1 MEKRAYCPV
10 GILCGT
16 RGMVE
21 GGGAGESGGRKTGNS
36 AFARPYRPKADRAR
50 AGKNALCDVDQN
62 WQFARG
68 CGRSP
73 RLILEF
79 SELLERGES
88 VRACPVCL
96 STFDDAVRFCPFHGV
111 ELKVLPENT
120 VSVGESLNGYYLKEK
135 IGEDGL
141 GAVYRAEKGGNTYRL
156 RCFSEA
162 VLCDSGRSS
171 RLNDVLESSMSLSGG
186 AIPVADYGWNE
197 SGILYSAH
205 PYIPGRSFRDVLKL
219 GIALSEQDVAQM
231 LLQLLRAVRDIHGQH
246 VTHGNISLSN
256 IIIDSSGR
264 IRLHDAGFLGI
275 FRDGHFEELRD
286 DNPGVFGDVL
296 DLMSPEVGRGEAACV
311 YSDVY
316 SCGASACCL
325 MSGVSGPDDLAAR
338 MEAHLDGSI
347 QEFWLRNLRRP
358 VSQDFCDLLEAS
370 TLGSSSV
377 RFQTARAFITALV
390 SIHPELDESGD
401 ALSGGLVERLLDGAE
416 RVSAVDRRAVSRQTV
431 LSGFDEAFDTIHEAA
446 SRESTRRGYDAER
459 TVVEKTRF
467 DGLTDIVGE
476 ALVET
481 EIARQLER
489 AVTTEMDPVE
499 ASPTVEFSEPAFAIR
514 GEEAKS
520 LDEEISSILNLAESL
535 SKPEM
540 TLEVGD
546 ALSSADTESEDHS
559 ESEAKDVESEDH
571 SESEA
576 KDVESEDHSESEAKD
591 VESEDHSESK
601 AKDVESED
609 HSESEDQS
617 ESEDKSESGTAT
629 ELAECS
635 KSEALRKAEAAE
647 RAFKEECARQAEERE
662 SDKGSK
668 PHKRIGKRKDKSR
681 ASELER
687 GDVVSMSSVEMKRV
701 KRRRRDLADCAP
713 RNEVVT
719 AELEIPAM
727 VDPSK
732 MPEYSNLPGMT
743 ATHGFVYDEGETEEA
758 MGSEASVDVEL
769 EQGGVQ
775 EVPETPEVSEVPPE
789 EDGGD
794 EEGWFGDDAP
804 EVSQKR
810 GRKSIKFFIAM
821 AAVLAIAC
829 SVVAVNK
836 CSMPSDSSTS
846 AEQTAPDA
854 RLAEFEQV
862 LGQSTAESRAR
873 ALALFDELR
882 EANLSGGEIKK
893 CREMLLAS
901 LNRQADELKKGL
913 KNVEDIPDPLD
924 MSATSDALSKDY
936 LDCVTGVRE
945 DSPERDKLMGAC
957 ESARKDALQASLAQG
972 IASSRALLPQ
982 YESLRDGWEEVEGI
996 YASIQKYARGDSRS
1010 ADGVLLDEASAQK
1023 AGFAS
1028 RIEAVHGHDDVTV
1041 PSEPSASDAPSGV
1054 APDDSGSDRQ
1064 ESPGVVENAPVV
1076 EAPVAPVET
1085 PKPVEPAPVAQK
1097 PVVSPKPAEPV
1108 VSPKPAEPVVSPKP
1122 AEPAPV
1128 AQKSVA
1134 QKPVETPKPVEPAPK
1149 AAETSKRIVLV
1160 DEEEPSKTTSKPSKP
1175 STPAP
1180 ASAQGNVPT
1189 AKLIADAQAA
1199 MSRKDFEG
1207 AVRLLEKA
1215 TAQDKSNA
1223 RAWLSLAKAN
1233 ERLGKLVLA
1242 ATEAETSCKLSK
1254 TASCY
1259 VYLGDLY
1266 GKAGMTD
1273 ESRGAYEKALQI
1285 DPNNAAASAK
1295 LR

>member
-1 MEKRAYCPV
+1 
-10 GILCGT
+10 
-16 RGMVE
+16 
-21 GGGAGESGGRKTGNS
+21 
-36 AFARPYRPKADRAR
+36 
-50 AGKNALCDVDQN
+50 
-62 WQFARG
+62 
-68 CGRSP
+68 
-73 RLILEF
+73 
-79 SELLERGES
+79 
-88 VRACPVCL
+88 
-96 STFDDAVRFCPFHGV
+96 
-111 ELKVLPENT
+111 
-120 VSVGESLNGYYLKEK
+120 
-135 IGEDGL
+135 
-141 GAVYRAEKGGNTYRL
+141 
-156 RCFSEA
+156 
-162 VLCDSGRSS
+162 
-171 RLNDVLESSMSLSGG
+171 
-186 AIPVADYGWNE
+186 
-197 SGILYSAH
+197 
-205 PYIPGRSFRDVLKL
+205 
-219 GIALSEQDVAQM
+219 
-231 LLQLLRAVRDIHGQH
+231 
-246 VTHGNISLSN
+246 
-256 IIIDSSGR
+256 
-264 IRLHDAGFLGI
+264 
-275 FRDGHFEELRD
+275 
-286 DNPGVFGDVL
+286 
-296 DLMSPEVGRGEAACV
+296 
-311 YSDVY
+311 
-316 SCGASACCL
+316 
-325 MSGVSGPDDLAAR
+325 
-338 MEAHLDGSI
+338 
-347 QEFWLRNLRRP
+347 
-358 VSQDFCDLLEAS
+358 
-370 TLGSSSV
+370 
-377 RFQTARAFITALV
+377 
-390 SIHPELDESGD
+390 
-401 ALSGGLVERLLDGAE
+401 
-416 RVSAVDRRAVSRQTV
+416 
-431 LSGFDEAFDTIHEAA
+431 
-446 SRESTRRGYDAER
+446 
-459 TVVEKTRF
+459 
-467 DGLTDIVGE
+467 
-476 ALVET
+476 
-481 EIARQLER
+481 
-489 AVTTEMDPVE
+489 
-499 ASPTVEFSEPAFAIR
+499 
-514 GEEAKS
+514 
-520 LDEEISSILNLAESL
+520 
-535 SKPEM
+535 
-540 TLEVGD
+540 
-546 ALSSADTESEDHS
+546 
-559 ESEAKDVESEDH
+559 
-571 SESEA
+571 
-576 KDVESEDHSESEAKD
+576 ESEAKD

-609 HSESEDQS
+609 KSESEDQS

-862 LGQSTAESRAR
+862 LSQSTAESRAR

-936 LDCVTGVRE
+936 LDCVTGVSE

-1010 ADGVLLDEASAQK
+1010 ANGVLLDEASAQK

-1028 RIEAVHGHDDVTV
+1028 RIEAVHGYDDVTV

-1054 APDDSGSDRQ
+1054 APDDSGADRQ

-1076 EAPVAPVET
+1076 EAPAAPDDSGADRQESPGVVE
-1085 PKPVEPAPVAQK
+1085 
-1097 PVVSPKPAEPV
+1097 
-1108 VSPKPAEPVVSPKP
+1108 
-1122 AEPAPV
+1122 
-1128 AQKSVA
+1128 
-1134 QKPVETPKPVEPAPK
+1134 
-1149 AAETSKRIVLV
+1149 
-1160 DEEEPSKTTSKPSKP
+1160 
-1175 STPAP
+1175 
-1180 ASAQGNVPT
+1180 N
-1189 AKLIADAQAA
+1189 
-1199 MSRKDFEG
+1199 
-1207 AVRLLEKA
+1207 
-1215 TAQDKSNA
+1215 
-1223 RAWLSLAKAN
+1223 
-1233 ERLGKLVLA
+1233 
-1242 ATEAETSCKLSK
+1242 
-1254 TASCY
+1254 
-1259 VYLGDLY
+1259 
-1266 GKAGMTD
+1266 
-1273 ESRGAYEKALQI
+1273 
-1285 DPNNAAASAK
+1285 
-1295 LR
+1295 

>member
-1 MEKRAYCPV
+1 M
-10 GILCGT
+10 
-16 RGMVE
+16 
-21 GGGAGESGGRKTGNS
+21 
-36 AFARPYRPKADRAR
+36 
-50 AGKNALCDVDQN
+50 
-62 WQFARG
+62 
-68 CGRSP
+68 
-73 RLILEF
+73 
-79 SELLERGES
+79 
-88 VRACPVCL
+88 
-96 STFDDAVRFCPFHGV
+96 
-111 ELKVLPENT
+111 
-120 VSVGESLNGYYLKEK
+120 
-135 IGEDGL
+135 
-141 GAVYRAEKGGNTYRL
+141 
-156 RCFSEA
+156 
-162 VLCDSGRSS
+162 
-171 RLNDVLESSMSLSGG
+171 
-186 AIPVADYGWNE
+186 
-197 SGILYSAH
+197 
-205 PYIPGRSFRDVLKL
+205 
-219 GIALSEQDVAQM
+219 
-231 LLQLLRAVRDIHGQH
+231 
-246 VTHGNISLSN
+246 
-256 IIIDSSGR
+256 
-264 IRLHDAGFLGI
+264 
-275 FRDGHFEELRD
+275 
-286 DNPGVFGDVL
+286 
-296 DLMSPEVGRGEAACV
+296 
-311 YSDVY
+311 
-316 SCGASACCL
+316 
-325 MSGVSGPDDLAAR
+325 
-338 MEAHLDGSI
+338 
-347 QEFWLRNLRRP
+347 
-358 VSQDFCDLLEAS
+358 
-370 TLGSSSV
+370 
-377 RFQTARAFITALV
+377 
-390 SIHPELDESGD
+390 
-401 ALSGGLVERLLDGAE
+401 
-416 RVSAVDRRAVSRQTV
+416 
-431 LSGFDEAFDTIHEAA
+431 
-446 SRESTRRGYDAER
+446 
-459 TVVEKTRF
+459 
-467 DGLTDIVGE
+467 
-476 ALVET
+476 
-481 EIARQLER
+481 
-489 AVTTEMDPVE
+489 
-499 ASPTVEFSEPAFAIR
+499 
-514 GEEAKS
+514 
-520 LDEEISSILNLAESL
+520 
-535 SKPEM
+535 
-540 TLEVGD
+540 
-546 ALSSADTESEDHS
+546 ESEDHSESKAKDVESEDKS

-576 KDVESEDHSESEAKD
+576 KDVESEDHSESE
-591 VESEDHSESK
+591 E
-601 AKDVESED
+601 
-609 HSESEDQS
+609 QS

-769 EQGGVQ
+769 EQGVVQ

-1054 APDDSGSDRQ
+1054 APDDSGADRQ
-1064 ESPGVVENAPVV
+1064 ESPGVVENVPVV

-1108 VSPKPAEPVVSPKP
+1108 VSPKPAEP
-1122 AEPAPV
+1122 APV

-1134 QKPVETPKPVEPAPK
+1134 QKPVVSPKPVEPAPK

-1160 DEEEPSKTTSKPSKP
+1160 DEEDPSKTTSKPSKP

-1180 ASAQGNVPT
+1180 AAAQGNVPT

>member
-1 MEKRAYCPV
+1 M
-10 GILCGT
+10 
-16 RGMVE
+16 
-21 GGGAGESGGRKTGNS
+21 
-36 AFARPYRPKADRAR
+36 
-50 AGKNALCDVDQN
+50 
-62 WQFARG
+62 
-68 CGRSP
+68 
-73 RLILEF
+73 
-79 SELLERGES
+79 
-88 VRACPVCL
+88 RACPVCL

-546 ALSSADTESEDHS
+546 ALSSADTESEDQS

-571 SESEA
+571 SASEA
-576 KDVESEDHSESEAKD
+576 KDVESEDQSESEAKD

-601 AKDVESED
+601 AKDVESEDHSESKVKDVESEDHSESEAKDVESED

-743 ATHGFVYDEGETEEA
+743 ATHGFVYDEGENEEA

-1054 APDDSGSDRQ
+1054 APDDSGADRQ
-1064 ESPGVVENAPVV
+1064 ESPGVVENAPVVEAPAAPDDSGADRQESPGVVENVPVV

-1108 VSPKPAEPVVSPKP
+1108 VSPKPAEP
-1122 AEPAPV
+1122 APV
-1128 AQKSVA
+1128 AQKPVA

-1160 DEEEPSKTTSKPSKP
+1160 DEEKPSKTTSKPS
-1175 STPAP
+1175 TPAP
-1180 ASAQGNVPT
+1180 AAAQGNVPT

-1266 GKAGMTD
+1266 GKASMTD

>member
-1 MEKRAYCPV
+1 M
-10 GILCGT
+10 
-16 RGMVE
+16 
-21 GGGAGESGGRKTGNS
+21 
-36 AFARPYRPKADRAR
+36 
-50 AGKNALCDVDQN
+50 
-62 WQFARG
+62 
-68 CGRSP
+68 
-73 RLILEF
+73 
-79 SELLERGES
+79 
-88 VRACPVCL
+88 RACPVCL

-171 RLNDVLESSMSLSGG
+171 RLNDVLELSMSLSGG

-559 ESEAKDVESEDH
+559 ESEAKDVESE
-571 SESEA
+571 
-576 KDVESEDHSESEAKD
+576 
-591 VESEDHSESK
+591 
-601 AKDVESED
+601 
-609 HSESEDQS
+609 
-617 ESEDKSESGTAT
+617 
-629 ELAECS
+629 
-635 KSEALRKAEAAE
+635 
-647 RAFKEECARQAEERE
+647 
-662 SDKGSK
+662 
-668 PHKRIGKRKDKSR
+668 
-681 ASELER
+681 
-687 GDVVSMSSVEMKRV
+687 
-701 KRRRRDLADCAP
+701 
-713 RNEVVT
+713 
-719 AELEIPAM
+719 
-727 VDPSK
+727 
-732 MPEYSNLPGMT
+732 
-743 ATHGFVYDEGETEEA
+743 
-758 MGSEASVDVEL
+758 
-769 EQGGVQ
+769 
-775 EVPETPEVSEVPPE
+775 
-789 EDGGD
+789 
-794 EEGWFGDDAP
+794 
-804 EVSQKR
+804 
-810 GRKSIKFFIAM
+810 
-821 AAVLAIAC
+821 
-829 SVVAVNK
+829 
-836 CSMPSDSSTS
+836 
-846 AEQTAPDA
+846 
-854 RLAEFEQV
+854 
-862 LGQSTAESRAR
+862 
-873 ALALFDELR
+873 
-882 EANLSGGEIKK
+882 
-893 CREMLLAS
+893 
-901 LNRQADELKKGL
+901 
-913 KNVEDIPDPLD
+913 
-924 MSATSDALSKDY
+924 
-936 LDCVTGVRE
+936 
-945 DSPERDKLMGAC
+945 
-957 ESARKDALQASLAQG
+957 
-972 IASSRALLPQ
+972 
-982 YESLRDGWEEVEGI
+982 
-996 YASIQKYARGDSRS
+996 
-1010 ADGVLLDEASAQK
+1010 
-1023 AGFAS
+1023 
-1028 RIEAVHGHDDVTV
+1028 
-1041 PSEPSASDAPSGV
+1041 
-1054 APDDSGSDRQ
+1054 
-1064 ESPGVVENAPVV
+1064 
-1076 EAPVAPVET
+1076 
-1085 PKPVEPAPVAQK
+1085 
-1097 PVVSPKPAEPV
+1097 
-1108 VSPKPAEPVVSPKP
+1108 
-1122 AEPAPV
+1122 
-1128 AQKSVA
+1128 
-1134 QKPVETPKPVEPAPK
+1134 
-1149 AAETSKRIVLV
+1149 
-1160 DEEEPSKTTSKPSKP
+1160 
-1175 STPAP
+1175 
-1180 ASAQGNVPT
+1180 
-1189 AKLIADAQAA
+1189 
-1199 MSRKDFEG
+1199 
-1207 AVRLLEKA
+1207 
-1215 TAQDKSNA
+1215 
-1223 RAWLSLAKAN
+1223 
-1233 ERLGKLVLA
+1233 
-1242 ATEAETSCKLSK
+1242 
-1254 TASCY
+1254 
-1259 VYLGDLY
+1259 
-1266 GKAGMTD
+1266 
-1273 ESRGAYEKALQI
+1273 
-1285 DPNNAAASAK
+1285 
-1295 LR
+1295 

>member
-21 GGGAGESGGRKTGNS
+21 GGGAGEGGGRKTGNS

-111 ELKVLPENT
+111 ELKVLPGNT

-141 GAVYRAEKGGNTYRL
+141 GTVYRAEKGGTTYRL

-171 RLNDVLESSMSLSGG
+171 RLNDVLELSMSLSGG

-576 KDVESEDHSESEAKD
+576 KDVESEDHSES
-591 VESEDHSESK
+591 K
-601 AKDVESED
+601 AKDV
-609 HSESEDQS
+609 ESEDQS

-775 EVPETPEVSEVPPE
+775 EVPETPEVSEVSPE

-1054 APDDSGSDRQ
+1054 APDDSVADRQESPGVVENAPVVEAPAAPDDSGADRQ

-1097 PVVSPKPAEPV
+1097 PVVSPKPV
-1108 VSPKPAEPVVSPKP
+1108 
-1122 AEPAPV
+1122 EPAPK
-1128 AQKSVA
+1128 AA
-1134 QKPVETPKPVEPAPK
+1134 EMPKPVEPAPK

-1160 DEEEPSKTTSKPSKP
+1160 DEEDPSKTTSKPSKP
-1175 STPAP
+1175 SKPVPA
-1180 ASAQGNVPT
+1180 ATQGNVPT

>member
-21 GGGAGESGGRKTGNS
+21 GGGAGEGGGRKTGNS

-325 MSGVSGPDDLAAR
+325 MSGVSGPGDLAAR

-576 KDVESEDHSESEAKD
+576 KDVESEDK
-591 VESEDHSESK
+591 
-601 AKDVESED
+601 
-609 HSESEDQS
+609 SESEDQS
-617 ESEDKSESGTAT
+617 ESEDKSESGIAT

-769 EQGGVQ
+769 EQGVEQ

-982 YESLRDGWEEVEGI
+982 YESLRDGWGEVEGI

-1054 APDDSGSDRQ
+1054 APDDSGADRQ
-1064 ESPGVVENAPVV
+1064 ESPGVVENAPVVEAPAAPDDSGADRQESPGVVENVPVV

-1108 VSPKPAEPVVSPKP
+1108 VSPKPV
-1122 AEPAPV
+1122 EPAPV

-1160 DEEEPSKTTSKPSKP
+1160 DEEDPSKTTSKPSKP

-1180 ASAQGNVPT
+1180 AATQGNVPT

>member
-1 MEKRAYCPV
+1 M
-10 GILCGT
+10 
-16 RGMVE
+16 
-21 GGGAGESGGRKTGNS
+21 
-36 AFARPYRPKADRAR
+36 
-50 AGKNALCDVDQN
+50 
-62 WQFARG
+62 
-68 CGRSP
+68 
-73 RLILEF
+73 
-79 SELLERGES
+79 
-88 VRACPVCL
+88 
-96 STFDDAVRFCPFHGV
+96 
-111 ELKVLPENT
+111 
-120 VSVGESLNGYYLKEK
+120 
-135 IGEDGL
+135 
-141 GAVYRAEKGGNTYRL
+141 
-156 RCFSEA
+156 
-162 VLCDSGRSS
+162 
-171 RLNDVLESSMSLSGG
+171 
-186 AIPVADYGWNE
+186 
-197 SGILYSAH
+197 
-205 PYIPGRSFRDVLKL
+205 
-219 GIALSEQDVAQM
+219 
-231 LLQLLRAVRDIHGQH
+231 
-246 VTHGNISLSN
+246 
-256 IIIDSSGR
+256 
-264 IRLHDAGFLGI
+264 
-275 FRDGHFEELRD
+275 
-286 DNPGVFGDVL
+286 
-296 DLMSPEVGRGEAACV
+296 
-311 YSDVY
+311 
-316 SCGASACCL
+316 
-325 MSGVSGPDDLAAR
+325 
-338 MEAHLDGSI
+338 
-347 QEFWLRNLRRP
+347 
-358 VSQDFCDLLEAS
+358 
-370 TLGSSSV
+370 
-377 RFQTARAFITALV
+377 
-390 SIHPELDESGD
+390 
-401 ALSGGLVERLLDGAE
+401 
-416 RVSAVDRRAVSRQTV
+416 
-431 LSGFDEAFDTIHEAA
+431 
-446 SRESTRRGYDAER
+446 
-459 TVVEKTRF
+459 
-467 DGLTDIVGE
+467 
-476 ALVET
+476 
-481 EIARQLER
+481 
-489 AVTTEMDPVE
+489 
-499 ASPTVEFSEPAFAIR
+499 
-514 GEEAKS
+514 
-520 LDEEISSILNLAESL
+520 
-535 SKPEM
+535 
-540 TLEVGD
+540 
-546 ALSSADTESEDHS
+546 ESED
-559 ESEAKDVESEDH
+559 K
-571 SESEA
+571 
-576 KDVESEDHSESEAKD
+576 
-591 VESEDHSESK
+591 
-601 AKDVESED
+601 
-609 HSESEDQS
+609 SESEDQS

-1054 APDDSGSDRQ
+1054 APDDSGADRQ
-1064 ESPGVVENAPVV
+1064 ESPGVVENAPVVEAPAAPDDSGADRQESPGVVENVPVV

>member
-1 MEKRAYCPV
+1 M
-10 GILCGT
+10 
-16 RGMVE
+16 
-21 GGGAGESGGRKTGNS
+21 
-36 AFARPYRPKADRAR
+36 
-50 AGKNALCDVDQN
+50 
-62 WQFARG
+62 
-68 CGRSP
+68 
-73 RLILEF
+73 
-79 SELLERGES
+79 
-88 VRACPVCL
+88 RACPVCL

-571 SESEA
+571 SESE
-576 KDVESEDHSESEAKD
+576 E
-591 VESEDHSESK
+591 
-601 AKDVESED
+601 
-609 HSESEDQS
+609 QS

-1076 EAPVAPVET
+1076 EAPVSPVET
-1085 PKPVEPAPVAQK
+1085 SKPVEPAPVAQK

-1108 VSPKPAEPVVSPKP
+1108 VSPKPV
-1122 AEPAPV
+1122 EPAPV

-1134 QKPVETPKPVEPAPK
+1134 QKPVVSPKPVEPAPK

-1160 DEEEPSKTTSKPSKP
+1160 DEEDPSKTTSKPSKP

-1180 ASAQGNVPT
+1180 AATQGNVPT

>member
-21 GGGAGESGGRKTGNS
+21 GGGAGEGGGRKTGNS

-171 RLNDVLESSMSLSGG
+171 RLNDVLELSMSLSGG

-325 MSGVSGPDDLAAR
+325 MSGVSGPGDLAAR

-546 ALSSADTESEDHS
+546 ALSSADTESEEHS
-559 ESEAKDVESEDH
+559 ESEVKDVESEDH

-576 KDVESEDHSESEAKD
+576 KDVESEDK
-591 VESEDHSESK
+591 
-601 AKDVESED
+601 
-609 HSESEDQS
+609 SESEDQS

-1076 EAPVAPVET
+1076 EAPAAPDDSGADRQESPGVVENVPVVEAPVAPVET

-1097 PVVSPKPAEPV
+1097 PV